1 MQKKITE
8 YRDPLRVAQ
17 FFGIDEIGLN
27 LGTVEI
33 RQDLIAGAD
42 GQAEW
47 AARFAR
53 ILRPLLAA

>member
-1 MQKKITE
+1 
-8 YRDPLRVAQ
+8 L
-17 FFGIDEIGLN
+17 
-27 LGTVEI
+27 VEI